1 MSENIEQ
8 VYVANPITSN
18 AATDL
23 MYFGQSP
30 YGSGNDAAMTYANFA
45 AQFGVPYTPAALT
58 EVNDTNVTLTLGGTP
73 TTALLKPVSITAGW
87 NGLLSIARGG
97 TGVGSVTTAPAATKF
112 AGWDANSNLS
122 ANNFIY
128 GTTSTTAS
136 ATTLVL
142 TVASTYQQVIT
153 GSTNQILQL
162 PVSTTLAIGQPYLI
176 TNNATSGNIVTVV
189 DENSNT
195 IIELESSQ
203 TTIVSLLNTA
213 PNWLRYDFLYGS
225 SASNNILLSGTAGE
239 TNWSTS
245 TYPATN
251 AVNTLLYAS
260 SANVMGALATANNG
274 VLITSNSGAPSWLAN
289 SGTAGYVLSANAS
302 SPPSW
307 QAISAIGGTTSVTG
321 DSGSAT
327 PLSGAVI
334 ISGGTTG
341 LTTSGTSHTLSLT
354 GTLGLSNGGTAAS
367 LTATAGGITYSTASA
382 LALTTAGTSGQLLK
396 SAGTSA
402 PGWTTNTYPSTD
414 AQGDILYASAA
425 NTISGLAIGSSGN
438 ILTVASGVPAW
449 TTATYPSTTTVS
461 QLLYSSS
468 ANVIGGITTANDA
481 ILITSNTGV
490 PSWLANGSAGTIL
503 KANSGAPPSW
513 VAVSG
518 SGAITAVAAN
528 SGSVTPSA
536 GAITISGGT
545 TGLTTSGSAQTV
557 SLTGTLIA
565 ANGGTGITSLGT
577 GIATALGTNLNGT
590 GAFAGTTSPTFV
602 TPVLGAASAT
612 SMATAPPA
620 SSLPSLVVGTAYQNT
635 AGYDVMLTVYLSITA
650 ATTATIKLGVGAT
663 STPTQQTIVASF
675 STAALMLLP
684 IPIYIPN
691 NYYALL
697 STTGTI
703 ADTISGQ
710 ILMPI

>member
-260 SANVMGALATANNG
+260 STNVMGALATANNG
-274 VLITSNSGAPSWLAN
+274 VLITSSGGVPS
-289 SGTAGYVLSANAS
+289 
-302 SPPSW
+302 
-307 QAISAIGGTTSVTG
+307 ISATLPSGLTIPGYATTGQIVSWVAQASTPVTAVVNTGYIITDASQVTITLPVTAAVGSVVRVVGAGTGGWILKPGSGQTIKLNSASASTSV
-321 DSGSAT
+321 
-327 PLSGAVI
+327 
-334 ISGGTTG
+334 
-341 LTTSGTSHTLSLT
+341 
-354 GTLGLSNGGTAAS
+354 
-367 LTATAGGITYSTASA
+367 
-382 LALTTAGTSGQLLK
+382 
-396 SAGTSA
+396 
-402 PGWTTNTYPSTD
+402 
-414 AQGDILYASAA
+414 ASAA
-425 NTISGLAIGSSGN
+425 QYDC
-438 ILTVASGVPAW
+438 VEV
-449 TTATYPSTTTVS
+449 VC
-461 QLLYSSS
+461 
-468 ANVIGGITTANDA
+468 
-481 ILITSNTGV
+481 
-490 PSWLANGSAGTIL
+490 
-503 KANSGAPPSW
+503 
-513 VAVSG
+513 
-518 SGAITAVAAN
+518 AVAN
-528 SGSVTPSA
+528 TTWVCPSVP
-536 GAITISGGT
+536 
-545 TGLTTSGSAQTV
+545 TSG
-557 SLTGTLIA
+557 
-565 ANGGTGITSLGT
+565 
-577 GIATALGTNLNGT
+577 
-590 GAFAGTTSPTFV
+590 
-602 TPVLGAASAT
+602 
-612 SMATAPPA
+612 
-620 SSLPSLVVGTAYQNT
+620 Y
-635 AGYDVMLTVYLSITA
+635 
-650 ATTATIKLGVGAT
+650 
-663 STPTQQTIVASF
+663 
-675 STAALMLLP
+675 
-684 IPIYIPN
+684 IY
-691 NYYALL
+691 
-697 STTGTI
+697 S
-703 ADTISGQ
+703 
-710 ILMPI
+710 